1 MSSPDLSE
9 FHDTFFDEA
18 QELLQGMEQTL
29 LSLDPESPDH
39 ESLNAIFRCAHSIK
53 GGAAAFGVFDD
64 LVSTTHKL
72 ENILDLVRNGK
83 MPLTHE
89 AISVFLKAKDVLW
102 DLVQAYREQQAPS
115 GESAQALLAMLQ
127 QLGEAKQPEKKP
139 GTVTAA
145 EEASQVIE
153 TARKQE
159 TKPEENTENTPDI
172 VIPDGEKLLKVT
184 LTDVSEKDRL
194 SLHNEMGIMGTHIRQ
209 SNSGNE
215 YYYWISSALP
225 PEDIIAVCC
234 FVIDEAQ
241 IKVEEDVL
249 AAPETATQSSVA
261 TPVTSAPTQEA
272 SLVAQAQ
279 AKPASGANNSQ
290 NEPIPSLAAGN
301 AVAATTPAATPETT
315 LTAKTVSEAPVK
327 QPQPKT
333 AAANKESGTI
343 RVPIQKV
350 DQLVN
355 QVGEMVIN
363 QSILMQ
369 ANQSLDPIAHASLIQ
384 DIEHMGSALRTMQE
398 AIMTLRMMPMDYAFG
413 RFPRLVRETAGKL
426 GKQIELV
433 TKGGGT
439 ELDKGLI
446 ERMIDPL
453 THLIRNS
460 IDHGIEM
467 PDLRMAADKDPLGK
481 ITISAQHQGGRIII
495 EVIDDGAGM
504 DREKLINKAIEKG
517 LPASHNMTD
526 DQAFMLI
533 FEAGF
538 STAEKVTDV
547 SGRGVGMDVVKR
559 NIQELGGLTQIES
572 EKGKG
577 TTIRISLP
585 LTLAIMDGMT
595 VQSGNERFVLSLSHI
610 VECLQPTADQLR
622 MLEENKALLLL
633 RGEHLPIINLW
644 EIFSIPDT
652 ERDLEKSIIAVLQ
665 VGKSRYALA
674 VDQLLG
680 QHQVVVKNLET
691 HFKRVPC
698 VSGAT
703 ILGDGSVALILDAAA
718 ILEQNKVG
726 LAAYGSGFNT
736 PVLQQERV

>member
-102 DLVQAYREQQAPS
+102 DLVQAYREQKEPGS
-115 GESAQALLAMLQ
+115 ESARELLAMLQ
-127 QLGEAKQPEKKP
+127 QLSEAKPAEAKTATQSVSGQAVQP
-139 GTVTAA
+139 
-145 EEASQVIE
+145 IE
-153 TARKQE
+153 TAVAQE
-159 TKPEENTENTPDI
+159 ETPPEKPATTPDV
-172 VIPDGEKLLKVT
+172 VIPEGEKLLKVT
-184 LTDVSEKDRL
+184 LFDVSEKDRL

-209 SNSGNE
+209 SSSGNE
-215 YYYWISSALP
+215 HYYWLSSALP

-234 FVIDEAQ
+234 FVIDESQ
-241 IKVEEDVL
+241 IKVEEDKPVAQL
-249 AAPETATQSSVA
+249 PSTEVPEQIAVTPEPVP
-261 TPVTSAPTQEA
+261 TPVPATLSSSPVVEPTPGPTPAPASAP
-272 SLVAQAQ
+272 V
-279 AKPASGANNSQ
+279 
-290 NEPIPSLAAGN
+290 
-301 AVAATTPAATPETT
+301 
-315 LTAKTVSEAPVK
+315 LTAKTVSAAPVK
-327 QPQPKT
+327 QALPKT
-333 AAANKESGTI
+333 AAASKESGTI

-384 DIEHMGSALRTMQE
+384 DIEHMGSALRTLQE
-398 AIMTLRMMPMDYAFG
+398 AIMALRMMPMDYAFG

-426 GKQIELV
+426 GKQIELI

-460 IDHGIEM
+460 LDHGIEM
-467 PDLRMAADKDPLGK
+467 PEKRIASDKDPVGK

-595 VQSGNERFVLSLSHI
+595 VQSGKERFVLPLSHI
-610 VECLQPTADQLR
+610 VECLQPSSDQIR
-622 MLEENKALLLL
+622 ILEENKALLLL

-644 EIFSIPDT
+644 EIFSIPNT

-680 QHQVVVKNLET
+680 QHQIVVKNLET
-691 HFKRVPC
+691 HFKRVPG

-718 ILEQNKVG
+718 ILEQNRLG
-726 LAAYGSGFNT
+726 LVPYGSGFNS

>member
-102 DLVQAYREQQAPS
+102 DLVQAYREQKEPGS
-115 GESAQALLAMLQ
+115 ESARELLAMLQ
-127 QLGEAKQPEKKP
+127 QLSEAKPAEAKTATQSVSGQAVQP
-139 GTVTAA
+139 
-145 EEASQVIE
+145 IE
-153 TARKQE
+153 TAVAQE
-159 TKPEENTENTPDI
+159 ETPPEKPATTPDV
-172 VIPDGEKLLKVT
+172 VIPEGEKLLKVT
-184 LTDVSEKDRL
+184 LFDVSEKDRL

-209 SNSGNE
+209 SSSGNE
-215 YYYWISSALP
+215 HYYWLSSALP

-234 FVIDEAQ
+234 FVIDESQ
-241 IKVEEDVL
+241 IKVEEDKPVAQL
-249 AAPETATQSSVA
+249 PSTEVPEQIAVTPEPVP
-261 TPVTSAPTQEA
+261 TPVPATLSSSPVVEPTPGPTPAPASAP
-272 SLVAQAQ
+272 V
-279 AKPASGANNSQ
+279 
-290 NEPIPSLAAGN
+290 
-301 AVAATTPAATPETT
+301 
-315 LTAKTVSEAPVK
+315 LTAKTVSAAPVK
-327 QPQPKT
+327 QALPKT
-333 AAANKESGTI
+333 AAASKESGTI

-384 DIEHMGSALRTMQE
+384 DIEHMGSALRTLQE
-398 AIMTLRMMPMDYAFG
+398 AIMALRMMPMDYAFG

-426 GKQIELV
+426 GKQIELI

-460 IDHGIEM
+460 LDHGIEM
-467 PDLRMAADKDPLGK
+467 PEKRIASDKDPVGK

-595 VQSGNERFVLSLSHI
+595 VQSGKERFVLPLSHI
-610 VECLQPTADQLR
+610 VECLQPTSDQIR
-622 MLEENKALLLL
+622 TLEENKALLLL

-644 EIFSIPDT
+644 EIFSIPNT

-680 QHQVVVKNLET
+680 QHQIVVKNLET
-691 HFKRVPC
+691 HFKRVPG

-718 ILEQNKVG
+718 ILEQNKLG
-726 LAAYGSGFNT
+726 LVPYGLGFNS

>member
-102 DLVQAYREQQAPS
+102 DLVQAYREQREPGS
-115 GESAQALLAMLQ
+115 ESAHELLVMLQ
-127 QLGEAKQPEKKP
+127 QLGEGKSAEAKPALAQTDTSSVPEQ
-139 GTVTAA
+139 A
-145 EEASQVIE
+145 ESGIEKSTQSKTPVAEPETTSEA
-153 TARKQE
+153 T
-159 TKPEENTENTPDI
+159 PEV
-172 VIPDGEKLLKVT
+172 VIPEGEKLLKVT
-184 LTDVSEKDRL
+184 LMDVSEKDRL
-194 SLHNEMGIMGTHIRQ
+194 SLHNELGIMGTHIRQ
-209 SNSGNE
+209 SSSGNE
-215 YYYWISSALP
+215 HYYWLSSALP

-234 FVIDEAQ
+234 FVIDESQ
-241 IKVEEDVL
+241 IKVEEDKPV
-249 AAPETATQSSVA
+249 AQQPSIKAPEQLAVTPAPAPALATATSSSSPVA
-261 TPVTSAPTQEA
+261 VSTTAPA
-272 SLVAQAQ
+272 
-279 AKPASGANNSQ
+279 
-290 NEPIPSLAAGN
+290 PI
-301 AVAATTPAATPETT
+301 

-327 QPQPKT
+327 QAVPK
-333 AAANKESGTI
+333 AAAASKESGTI

-384 DIEHMGSALRTMQE
+384 DIEHMGSALRTLQE
-398 AIMTLRMMPMDYAFG
+398 AIMALRMMPMDYAFG
-413 RFPRLVRETAGKL
+413 RFPRLVRETASKL
-426 GKQIELV
+426 GKQIELI

-460 IDHGIEM
+460 LDHGIEM
-467 PDLRMAADKDPLGK
+467 PEKRIACDKDPVGK

-595 VQSGNERFVLSLSHI
+595 VQSGKERFVLPLSHI
-610 VECLQPTADQLR
+610 VECLQPASDQIR
-622 MLEENKALLLL
+622 ILEENKALLLL

-644 EIFSIPDT
+644 EVFSIPHT
-652 ERDLEKSIIAVLQ
+652 ERDLQKSIIAVLQ

-680 QHQVVVKNLET
+680 QHQIVVKNLET
-691 HFKRVPC
+691 HFKRVPG

-718 ILEQNKVG
+718 ILEQNKFG
-726 LAAYGSGFNT
+726 LMPYGAGFNS

>member
-29 LSLDPESPDH
+29 LCLDPESPDH

-102 DLVQAYREQQAPS
+102 DLVQAYREQREPGS
-115 GESAQALLAMLQ
+115 ESAQELLAMLQ
-127 QLGEAKQPEKKP
+127 QLGDAKPGEAKPAAAKP
-139 GTVTAA
+139 
-145 EEASQVIE
+145 
-153 TARKQE
+153 
-159 TKPEENTENTPDI
+159 PEEKAEAITD
-172 VIPDGEKLLKVT
+172 VAIPDGEKLLKVT
-184 LTDVSEKDRL
+184 LIDVSEKDRL

-209 SNSGNE
+209 SSSGNE
-215 YYYWISSALP
+215 HYYWISSALP

-234 FVIDEAQ
+234 FVIDESQ
-241 IKVEEDVL
+241 IQVKESIPVVQDVVKE
-249 AAPETATQSSVA
+249 APAEVADHNSTQSIQSIQSKPEA
-261 TPVTSAPTQEA
+261 TPP
-272 SLVAQAQ
+272 
-279 AKPASGANNSQ
+279 AKA
-290 NEPIPSLAAGN
+290 
-301 AVAATTPAATPETT
+301 
-315 LTAKTVSEAPVK
+315 VSEAPVK
-327 QPQPKT
+327 QLLAKT
-333 AAANKESGTI
+333 SAANKESGTI

-369 ANQSLDPIAHASLIQ
+369 ANQSLDPIVHASLIQ
-384 DIEHMGSALRTMQE
+384 DIEYMGSALRTMQE
-398 AIMTLRMMPMDYAFG
+398 AIMALRMMPMDYAFG

-426 GKQIELV
+426 GKQIELI

-467 PDLRMAADKDPLGK
+467 PEKRIAADKDPLGK

-644 EIFSIPDT
+644 EIFSIPNT
-652 ERDLEKSIIAVLQ
+652 ERDLKKSIIAVLQ

-718 ILEQNKVG
+718 ILEQNKIG
-726 LAAYGSGFNT
+726 LTAYGSGFNT

>member
-89 AISVFLKAKDVLW
+89 AISIFLKAKDVLW
-102 DLVQAYREQQAPS
+102 DLVQAYREQNEPGS
-115 GESAQALLAMLQ
+115 ESARELLAMLQ
-127 QLGEAKQPEKKP
+127 QLSEAKPAEAKTATQSVSGQAVQPIKTAVAQEETPPEKP
-139 GTVTAA
+139 AT
-145 EEASQVIE
+145 
-153 TARKQE
+153 
-159 TKPEENTENTPDI
+159 TPDV
-172 VIPDGEKLLKVT
+172 VIPEGEKLLKVT
-184 LTDVSEKDRL
+184 LFDVSEKDRL

-209 SNSGNE
+209 SSSGNE
-215 YYYWISSALP
+215 HYYWLSSALP

-234 FVIDEAQ
+234 FVIDESQ
-241 IKVEEDVL
+241 IKVEEDKPVAQL
-249 AAPETATQSSVA
+249 PSTEVPEQMAVTPEPVPIPVPATLSSSPVVEPTPGPTPAPA
-261 TPVTSAPTQEA
+261 SAP
-272 SLVAQAQ
+272 V
-279 AKPASGANNSQ
+279 
-290 NEPIPSLAAGN
+290 
-301 AVAATTPAATPETT
+301 
-315 LTAKTVSEAPVK
+315 LTAKTVSAIPVK
-327 QPQPKT
+327 QALLKT
-333 AAANKESGTI
+333 AAASKESGTI

-384 DIEHMGSALRTMQE
+384 DIEHMGSALRTLQE
-398 AIMTLRMMPMDYAFG
+398 AIMALRMMPMDYAFG

-426 GKQIELV
+426 GKQIELI

-460 IDHGIEM
+460 LDHGIEM
-467 PDLRMAADKDPLGK
+467 PEKRIASDKDPVGK

-595 VQSGNERFVLSLSHI
+595 VQSGKERFVLPLSHI
-610 VECLQPTADQLR
+610 VECLQPSSDQIR
-622 MLEENKALLLL
+622 ILEENKALLLL

-644 EIFSIPDT
+644 EIFSIPNT

-680 QHQVVVKNLET
+680 QHQIVVKNLET
-691 HFKRVPC
+691 HFKRVPG

-718 ILEQNKVG
+718 ILEQNRLG
-726 LAAYGSGFNT
+726 LVPYGSGFNS

>member
-102 DLVQAYREQQAPS
+102 DLVQAYREQNEPGS
-115 GESAQALLAMLQ
+115 ESARELLAMLQ
-127 QLGEAKQPEKKP
+127 QLSEAKPAEAKTATQSVSGQAVQPIKTAVAQEETPPEKP
-139 GTVTAA
+139 AT
-145 EEASQVIE
+145 
-153 TARKQE
+153 
-159 TKPEENTENTPDI
+159 TPDV
-172 VIPDGEKLLKVT
+172 VIPEGEKLLKVT
-184 LTDVSEKDRL
+184 LFDVSEKDRL

-209 SNSGNE
+209 SSSGNE
-215 YYYWISSALP
+215 HYYWLSSALP

-234 FVIDEAQ
+234 FVIDESQ
-241 IKVEEDVL
+241 IKVEEDKPVAQL
-249 AAPETATQSSVA
+249 PSTEVPEQMAVTPEPVPIPVPATLSSSPVVEPTPGPTPAPA
-261 TPVTSAPTQEA
+261 SAP
-272 SLVAQAQ
+272 V
-279 AKPASGANNSQ
+279 
-290 NEPIPSLAAGN
+290 
-301 AVAATTPAATPETT
+301 
-315 LTAKTVSEAPVK
+315 LTAKTVSAAPVK
-327 QPQPKT
+327 QALPKT
-333 AAANKESGTI
+333 AAASKESGTI

-384 DIEHMGSALRTMQE
+384 DIEHMGSALRTLQE
-398 AIMTLRMMPMDYAFG
+398 AIMALRMMPMDYAFG
-413 RFPRLVRETAGKL
+413 RFPRLVRETASKL
-426 GKQIELV
+426 GKQIELI

-460 IDHGIEM
+460 LDHGIEM
-467 PDLRMAADKDPLGK
+467 PEKRIASDKDPVGK

-595 VQSGNERFVLSLSHI
+595 VQSGKERFVLPLSHI
-610 VECLQPTADQLR
+610 VECLQPSSDQIR
-622 MLEENKALLLL
+622 ILEENKALLLL

-644 EIFSIPDT
+644 EIFSIPNT

-680 QHQVVVKNLET
+680 QHQIVVKNLET
-691 HFKRVPC
+691 HFKRVPG

-718 ILEQNKVG
+718 ILEQNRLG
-726 LAAYGSGFNT
+726 LVPYGSGFNS

>member
-102 DLVQAYREQQAPS
+102 DLVQAYREQKEPGS
-115 GESAQALLAMLQ
+115 ESARELLAMLQ
-127 QLGEAKQPEKKP
+127 QLSEVKPAEAKTDTNPVSGQ
-139 GTVTAA
+139 AA
-145 EEASQVIE
+145 QVIE
-153 TARKQE
+153 TAIAQE
-159 TKPEENTENTPDI
+159 ETPSEKPATTPDV
-172 VIPDGEKLLKVT
+172 VIPEGETLLKVT
-184 LTDVSEKDRL
+184 LLDVSEKDRL

-209 SNSGNE
+209 SSSGNE
-215 YYYWISSALP
+215 HYYWLSSALP

-234 FVIDEAQ
+234 FVIDESQ
-241 IKVEEDVL
+241 IKVEEDKPVAQPLVAEIPAQIPLTAEPKQEVL
-249 AAPETATQSSVA
+249 PSASAVQAAP
-261 TPVTSAPTQEA
+261 APA
-272 SLVAQAQ
+272 
-279 AKPASGANNSQ
+279 P
-290 NEPIPSLAAGN
+290 
-301 AVAATTPAATPETT
+301 T
-315 LTAKTVSEAPVK
+315 LTAKTVSEAPAK
-327 QPQPKT
+327 QALPKT
-333 AAANKESGTI
+333 AAANKDGGTI

-369 ANQSLDPIAHASLIQ
+369 ANQSLDPIVHASLIQ
-384 DIEHMGSALRTMQE
+384 DIEHMGSALRTLQE
-398 AIMTLRMMPMDYAFG
+398 AIMALRMMPMDYAFG

-426 GKQIELV
+426 GKQIELI

-460 IDHGIEM
+460 LDHGIEM
-467 PDLRMAADKDPLGK
+467 PEKRIAADKDPLGK

-595 VQSGNERFVLSLSHI
+595 VQSGKERFVLPLSHI
-610 VECLQPTADQLR
+610 VECLQPTSDQIR
-622 MLEENKALLLL
+622 ILEENKALLLL

-644 EIFSIPDT
+644 EIFSIPNT

-680 QHQVVVKNLET
+680 QHQIVVKNLET
-691 HFKRVPC
+691 HFKRVPG

-718 ILEQNKVG
+718 ILEQNKLG
-726 LAAYGSGFNT
+726 LVSYGSGFNS

>member
-102 DLVQAYREQQAPS
+102 DLVQAYREQNEPGS
-115 GESAQALLAMLQ
+115 ESARELLAMLQ
-127 QLGEAKQPEKKP
+127 QLSEAKPAEAKTATQSVSGQAVQPIKTAVAQEETPPEKP
-139 GTVTAA
+139 AT
-145 EEASQVIE
+145 
-153 TARKQE
+153 
-159 TKPEENTENTPDI
+159 TPDV
-172 VIPDGEKLLKVT
+172 VIPEGEKLLKVT
-184 LTDVSEKDRL
+184 LFDVSEKDRL

-209 SNSGNE
+209 SSSGNE
-215 YYYWISSALP
+215 HYYWLSSALP

-234 FVIDEAQ
+234 FVIDESQ
-241 IKVEEDVL
+241 IKVEEDKPVAQL
-249 AAPETATQSSVA
+249 PSTEVPEQMAVTPEPVP
-261 TPVTSAPTQEA
+261 TPVPATLSSSPVVEPTPGPTPAPASAP
-272 SLVAQAQ
+272 V
-279 AKPASGANNSQ
+279 
-290 NEPIPSLAAGN
+290 
-301 AVAATTPAATPETT
+301 
-315 LTAKTVSEAPVK
+315 LTAKTVSAAPVK
-327 QPQPKT
+327 QALPKT
-333 AAANKESGTI
+333 AAASKESGTI

-384 DIEHMGSALRTMQE
+384 DIEHMGSALRTLQE
-398 AIMTLRMMPMDYAFG
+398 AIMALRMMPMDYAFG

-426 GKQIELV
+426 GKQIELI

-460 IDHGIEM
+460 LDHGIEM
-467 PDLRMAADKDPLGK
+467 PEKRIASDKDPVGK

-595 VQSGNERFVLSLSHI
+595 VQSGKERFVLPLSHI
-610 VECLQPTADQLR
+610 VECLQPSSDQIR
-622 MLEENKALLLL
+622 ILEENKALLLL

-644 EIFSIPDT
+644 EIFSIPNT

-680 QHQVVVKNLET
+680 QHQIVVKNLET
-691 HFKRVPC
+691 HFKRVPG

-718 ILEQNKVG
+718 ILEQNRLG
-726 LAAYGSGFNT
+726 LMPYGSGFNS

>member
-102 DLVQAYREQQAPS
+102 DLVQAYREQNEPGS
-115 GESAQALLAMLQ
+115 ESARELLAMLQ
-127 QLGEAKQPEKKP
+127 QLSEAKPAEAKTATQSVSGQAVQPIKTAVAQEETPPEKP
-139 GTVTAA
+139 AT
-145 EEASQVIE
+145 
-153 TARKQE
+153 
-159 TKPEENTENTPDI
+159 TPDV
-172 VIPDGEKLLKVT
+172 VIPEGEKLLKVT
-184 LTDVSEKDRL
+184 LFDVSEKDRL

-209 SNSGNE
+209 SSSGNE
-215 YYYWISSALP
+215 HYYWLSSALP

-234 FVIDEAQ
+234 FVIDESQ
-241 IKVEEDVL
+241 IKVEEDK
-249 AAPETATQSSVA
+249 P
-261 TPVTSAPTQEA
+261 
-272 SLVAQAQ
+272 VAQLPSTEVPEQMAVT
-279 AKPASGANNSQ
+279 P
-290 NEPIPSLAAGN
+290 EPVPTP
-301 AVAATTPAATPETT
+301 VAATLSSSPVVEPTPAPTPAPAPIPV

-327 QPQPKT
+327 QALPKT
-333 AAANKESGTI
+333 AAASKESGTI

-384 DIEHMGSALRTMQE
+384 DIEHMGSALRTLQE
-398 AIMTLRMMPMDYAFG
+398 AIMALRMMPMDYAFG

-426 GKQIELV
+426 GKQIELI

-460 IDHGIEM
+460 LDHGIEM
-467 PDLRMAADKDPLGK
+467 PEKRIASDKDPVGK

-595 VQSGNERFVLSLSHI
+595 VQSGKERFVLPLSHI
-610 VECLQPTADQLR
+610 VECLQPSSDQIR
-622 MLEENKALLLL
+622 ILEENKALLLL

-644 EIFSIPDT
+644 EIFSIPNT

-680 QHQVVVKNLET
+680 QHQIVVKNLET
-691 HFKRVPC
+691 HFKRVPG

-718 ILEQNKVG
+718 ILEQNRLG
-726 LAAYGSGFNT
+726 LVPYGSGFNS

>member
-29 LSLDPESPDH
+29 LCLDPESPDH

-102 DLVQAYREQQAPS
+102 DLVQAYREQREPGS
-115 GESAQALLAMLQ
+115 ESAQELLAMLQ
-127 QLGEAKQPEKKP
+127 QLGDAKPGEAKPAAAKP
-139 GTVTAA
+139 
-145 EEASQVIE
+145 
-153 TARKQE
+153 
-159 TKPEENTENTPDI
+159 PEEKAEAITD
-172 VIPDGEKLLKVT
+172 VAIPDGEKLLKVT
-184 LTDVSEKDRL
+184 LIDVSEKDRL

-209 SNSGNE
+209 SSSGNE
-215 YYYWISSALP
+215 HYYWISSALP

-234 FVIDEAQ
+234 FVIDESQ
-241 IKVEEDVL
+241 IQVKESIPVVQDVVKE
-249 AAPETATQSSVA
+249 APAEVADHNSTQSTQSTQSIQSIQSKPEA
-261 TPVTSAPTQEA
+261 TPP
-272 SLVAQAQ
+272 
-279 AKPASGANNSQ
+279 AKA
-290 NEPIPSLAAGN
+290 
-301 AVAATTPAATPETT
+301 
-315 LTAKTVSEAPVK
+315 VSEAPVK
-327 QPQPKT
+327 QLLAKT
-333 AAANKESGTI
+333 SAANKESGTI

-369 ANQSLDPIAHASLIQ
+369 ANQSLDPIVHASLIQ

-398 AIMTLRMMPMDYAFG
+398 AIMALRMMPMDYAFG

-426 GKQIELV
+426 GKQIELI

-467 PDLRMAADKDPLGK
+467 PEKRIAADKDPLGK

-644 EIFSIPDT
+644 EIFSIPNT
-652 ERDLEKSIIAVLQ
+652 ERDLKKSIIAVLQ

-718 ILEQNKVG
+718 ILEQNKIG
-726 LAAYGSGFNT
+726 LTAYGSGFNT